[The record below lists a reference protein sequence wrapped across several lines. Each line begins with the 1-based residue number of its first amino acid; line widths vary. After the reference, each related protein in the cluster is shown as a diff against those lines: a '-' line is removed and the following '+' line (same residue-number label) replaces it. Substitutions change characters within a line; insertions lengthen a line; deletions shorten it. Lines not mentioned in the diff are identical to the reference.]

1 MWLAKPNSSNANQ
14 IIENLISNGIIE
26 SRERVMGNVR
36 WRGRIFYIMDEKKLL
51 VHN

>member
-26 SRERVMGNVR
+26 SKERERGSENSKDGVSVPG
-36 WRGRIFYIMDEKKLL
+36 IK
-51 VHN
+51 